1 LHREPFLMNIVVCIK
16 QVPDTPN
23 IRIDR
28 ERMTIIRD
36 GVESIINPLDR
47 IALEA
52 ALDLK
57 QKEGGK
63 ISVLTMGPYQS
74 EEALREAM
82 AAGADEAILLS
93 DSGFAGADT
102 LATSKVIA
110 RAISRMD
117 PFPDLILC
125 GKQTIDS
132 DTGHVGPQLAEELN
146 LPQVCGVTEI
156 HVEMNALVVKQLSD
170 GFQNTYRVSFP
181 ALLTVSHGLNV
192 PRHIRLGDVEQAFST
207 GRVIRWGLKDLDLH
221 PEEVGFSGS
230 ATTVL
235 RLYRPPQ
242 KRKGEVVTGS
252 SQKLA
257 EHLIG
262 KLVSLSILDEDEAE

>member
-1 LHREPFLMNIVVCIK
+1 
-16 QVPDTPN
+16 
-23 IRIDR
+23 
-28 ERMTIIRD
+28 
-36 GVESIINPLDR
+36 
-47 IALEA
+47 
-52 ALDLK
+52 
-57 QKEGGK
+57 
-63 ISVLTMGPYQS
+63 MGPSQS
-74 EEALREAM
+74 EEALLEAM
-82 AAGADEAILLS
+82 AAGADEAILLT
-93 DSGFAGADT
+93 DPRFAGADT
-102 LATSKVIA
+102 LATSKAIA
-110 RAISRMD
+110 SAISKIE

-156 HVEMNALVVKQLSD
+156 HVEMNTLVVKQSSD

-192 PRHIRLGDVEQAFST
+192 PRHIPLGNLERAFST
-207 GRVIRWGLKDLDLH
+207 GRIIQWGLKDLNLR
-221 PEEVGFSGS
+221 PEEVGFRGS

-242 KRKGEVVTGS
+242 KRKGEVVSGS
-252 SQKLA
+252 SQALA
-257 EHLIG
+257 EHLID

>member
-1 LHREPFLMNIVVCIK
+1 MRIVVCIK
-16 QVPDTPN
+16 QVPDAPN
-23 IRIDR
+23 IRMDR

-47 IALEA
+47 VALEA

-63 ISVLTMGPYQS
+63 ITVLTMGPSQS
-74 EEALREAM
+74 EEALREAL
-82 AAGADEAILLS
+82 AAGADEAILLT
-93 DSGFAGADT
+93 DRRFAGADT

-110 RAISRMD
+110 SAISKMD

-125 GKQTIDS
+125 GRQTTDS

-156 HVEMNALVVKQLSD
+156 HVESNALVVKQLSD
-170 GFQNTYRVSFP
+170 GFQNTYRVSLP
-181 ALLTVSHGLNV
+181 ALLTVSQGLNV
-192 PRHIRLGDVEQAFST
+192 PRHVPLGDLEQAFSQ
-207 GRVIRWGLKDLDLH
+207 GQVLRWGLKELELL

-235 RLYRPPQ
+235 RLYKPPQ
-242 KRKGEVVTGS
+242 KRKGEIVSGS
-252 SQKLA
+252 SQALA
-257 EHLIG
+257 EHLIE
-262 KLVSLSILDEDEAE
+262 KLVSLSIQDEDEAE